1 MSREQAADYQ
11 DKKNAIMDAAAALFA
26 EMGYPNA
33 KLLDVAKACGASK
46 SMLYHYFASKDD
58 LLFALLNEHLQAT
71 IDALQQPGPALAPE
85 QKLRQLIEVYTQKS
99 TQTRTRHIVA
109 MNDVKYLPPAQQKG
123 VIQLERRIIQI
134 FEAAL
139 AALNPRGETRFITPN
154 AMLLMG
160 MLNWTEL
167 WYKPSG
173 PIKPAEL
180 CDHIQDLFLHGF
192 LKKPASAS

>member
-1 MSREQAADYQ
+1 MSREQAADYE
-11 DKKNAIMDAAAALFA
+11 DKKTAIMDAAAALFA
-26 EMGYPNA
+26 RMGYPNA

-58 LLFALLNEHLQAT
+58 LLAALLTEHLQAT
-71 IDALQQPGPALAPE
+71 IDALRQVDPSCTPE
-85 QKLRQLIEVYTQKS
+85 QKLRLLIEIYTQKS

-109 MNDVKYLPPAQQKG
+109 MNDVKYLPAAQQKA
-123 VIQLERRIIQI
+123 VIQLERRIIRI

-139 AALNPRGETRFITPN
+139 AELNPAGETRFITPN

-160 MLNWTEL
+160 MLNWIEL

-173 PIKPAEL
+173 PIKPSAL
-180 CDHIQDLFLHGF
+180 CDHIQDLFLYGF
-192 LKKPASAS
+192 LKNPAPG

>member
-1 MSREQAADYQ
+1 MSREQAADY
-11 DKKNAIMDAAAALFA
+11 DSKKNAIMDAAAALFA

-58 LLFALLNEHLQAT
+58 LLFALLTAHLQAM
-71 IDALQQPGPALAPE
+71 IDALRQIDPALPPE
-85 QKLRQLIEVYTQKS
+85 RRLRLLIETYTQKS

-109 MNDVKYLPPAQQKG
+109 MNDVKHLPPPQQKS

-139 AALNPRGETRFITPN
+139 TDLNPGGEPRFIRPN

-160 MLNWTEL
+160 MLNWIEL

-173 PIKPAEL
+173 PIKPGEL
-180 CDHIQDLFLHGF
+180 CGHIQGLFLHGF
-192 LKKPASAS
+192 LKNQTPGQ